1 MKSRRTLP
9 LLALGFL
16 VVASGLFVRREL
28 LRHGESQATPNM
40 AAEAAPLPQPAPS
53 PEEIARPHLKWAEQE
68 AANALDEHLS
78 QVDQFFAD
86 SKQHTPEFAQRA
98 LGWGSKWRFA
108 ADHVPFTKG
117 GRHQAFIRT
126 QFEEHLFTPAQLA
139 ELVVQVVAS
148 YLAHLRSVEGEMLV
162 RVRADVADFP
172 EAYPIAR
179 LDEANFE
186 AQYDEAVAQ
195 ALASASSGVRSD
207 VGTLLVSEIAGEV
220 LAQVAIRLGV
230 SAGILTTGAG
240 SSWATFGVGLVVG
253 LIVDQIVSWV
263 WDWYADPIGSLTAQ
277 LNAKLDGIRR
287 LLVDGSDDVQGLRS
301 RLRSYAEERARVREA
316 AVLAVLEANERTEN
330 NLDQIGFEKESRQS
344 RSGL

>member
-1 MKSRRTLP
+1 MKSIRTLS

-16 VVASGLFVRREL
+16 AVASGLFVRQEF
-28 LRHGESQATPNM
+28 LRRGQTP
-40 AAEAAPLPQPAPS
+40 AGLIITADAAPLPQPAPS
-53 PEEIARPHLKWAEQE
+53 PKEIARPHLIWAQRE
-68 AANALDEHLS
+68 AANALDEHLKE
-78 QVDQFFAD
+78 VDQFFAD
-86 SKQHTPEFAQRA
+86 SRQHTPEFAQRA

-117 GRHQAFIRT
+117 GRHQAFIRA
-126 QFEEHLFTPAQLA
+126 QFEEHLFTPTQLA
-139 ELVVQVVAS
+139 ELVEQVVAG

-179 LDEANFE
+179 LDEADFE

-195 ALASASSGVRSD
+195 ALAAASSGMRFD

-230 SAGILTTGAG
+230 SAGILTAGAG

-263 WDWYADPIGSLTAQ
+263 WDWYADPIGSLTMQ
-277 LNAKLDGIRR
+277 LNAKLDGIHR
-287 LLVDGSDDVQGLRS
+287 LLVDGSDEVQGLRS
-301 RLRSYAEERARVREA
+301 RLKAYAEKRARVRES
-316 AVLAVLEANERTEN
+316 AVLAVLEANERTKN
-330 NLDQIGFEKESRQS
+330 NLHQIGFEKESRQS